1 MDELKNND
9 DIFVDLIKNSK
20 LEMPFSDFE
29 DVVMQQIEENIT
41 QKNEISKQLRLS
53 KFFFIIGSLFG
64 ITISI
69 LLSKIQEPIF
79 NISPNI
85 ISLVFQITFATLFF
99 TQIENYIKIKRS

>member
-79 NISPNI
+79 NINPNI

>member
-79 NISPNI
+79 NISPNV